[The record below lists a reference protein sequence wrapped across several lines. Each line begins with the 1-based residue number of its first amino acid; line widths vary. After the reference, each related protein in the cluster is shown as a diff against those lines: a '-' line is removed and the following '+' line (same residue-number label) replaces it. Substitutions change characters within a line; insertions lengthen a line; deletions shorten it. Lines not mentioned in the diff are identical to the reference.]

1 MYAVVGCS
9 TCQSLWIVEGEPET
23 TSCPRCR
30 TRHTFKR
37 LKKFVATEDKEEA
50 REVRAAMLASKQG
63 EGEAYEELDS
73 VGDMEAILDEV
84 GIEDGEYLLEKGV
97 DVDEVEAAGQA
108 ATESRPRKS
117 RRERVLDA
125 LRELDEPTTSEVVE
139 YATDRGVPPEYVR
152 TALEKLSRTGE
163 ITETVD
169 GYRLL

>member
-23 TSCPRCR
+23 TNCPRCR

-37 LKKFVATEDKEEA
+37 LKKFVRTEDKDEA

-63 EGEAYEELDS
+63 AGEAYEELDS

-84 GIEDGEYLLEKGV
+84 GIEDGEFLMEKGV
-97 DVDEVEAAGQA
+97 DADEVEAAGQA
-108 ATESRPRKS
+108 ATESQPRKS
-117 RRERVLDA
+117 RREQVLDA
-125 LRELDEPTTSEVVE
+125 LRELDEPTTSDVVD
-139 YATDRGVPPEYVR
+139 YATERGVPAEYVR
-152 TALEKLSRTGE
+152 TALEKLVRAGE
-163 ITETVD
+163 ITETAD